1 MKKILLAPLLVLAF
15 TACDDK
21 KDDKKDEKTVENKT
35 SETVSVKQE
44 VVKISPQITITS
56 NETKIEKD
64 NPFVTYDLDG
74 NRVVK
79 ISPDGEETPLTK
91 ELGALIS
98 IKNSYE
104 KLNARIL
111 SQRLSKNYM
120 QKCSACHDNYA
131 NGVIGPSLLDKNEDE
146 IFDIIN
152 AYKTKEKVNVLMKD
166 LVAQMPEAEIRE
178 LAKEIANLNKEM
190 REKE

>member
-21 KDDKKDEKTVENKT
+21 KEEKVVENKT

>member
-21 KDDKKDEKTVENKT
+21 KDDKKDEKTVKNKT